1 MKGYVFLAIGDA
13 EDVVDDFRVDWEFY
27 DLWGKGIE
35 EYSERSPVKRGHNK
49 HNIAQSLTPPK

>member
-1 MKGYVFLAIGDA
+1 MEGYVFLAIGDA

-35 EYSERSPVKRGHNK
+35 EYSEKKTSQLIKREM
-49 HNIAQSLTPPK
+49 T